1 MHSALSCCG
10 KTPETVNVSG
20 RKVFFLLS
28 EVFTHGHLA
37 WLLGPMA
44 AENCVIAM
52 SVGRRLSPYDS
63 LRVVVVRAGLR
74 FH

>member
-10 KTPETVNVSG
+10 KIPETINVSG
-20 RKVFFLLS
+20 RKVSFLLS
-28 EVFTHGHLA
+28 EVFHPWPLS
-37 WLLGPMA
+37 LRGPMA

-63 LRVVVVRAGLR
+63 LRGVVVRASLR